1 MTTHH
6 IALQPIT
13 LRSIW
18 SGATW
23 AMILD
28 DSEQLELNGSVAVL
42 KLSLQG
48 SSYDVLHS
56 YDKHDMPITRVSRSQ
71 TLLPNSILGSRRR
84 DPGPIPC
91 NVTSFPN

>member
-1 MTTHH
+1 MWSVTHYISIKLKTH
-6 IALQPIT
+6 YIT
-13 LRSIW
+13 LQYITLCSIL

-28 DSEQLELNGSVAVL
+28 DSEQLELNGSVATL

-56 YDKHDMPITRVSRSQ
+56 YDKHDMPITKVS
-71 TLLPNSILGSRRR
+71 SR
-84 DPGPIPC
+84 
-91 NVTSFPN
+91 